1 MTRPSSSRAKTDAIP
16 QAVRFAAHHVG
27 VSARNHIAPTDF
39 MRAIADEKSSDDAQ
53 RAVATF
59 LNEADPAEIA
69 DLVACGATSFL
80 RLSRIA
86 RRTLPPSH
94 PNRVYLEQL
103 AA

>member
-1 MTRPSSSRAKTDAIP
+1 MPDQGERDAIP
-16 QAVRFAAHHVG
+16 QAVRFAARHLA
-27 VSARNHIAPTDF
+27 VSSSRNVAPADF
-39 MRAIADEKSSDDAQ
+39 MRAIAGEEASDDAR

-69 DLVACGATSFL
+69 DLVACGATSFV

-86 RRTLPPSH
+86 ARTLPPSH

>member
-1 MTRPSSSRAKTDAIP
+1 MPNSDPDTRGAIP
-16 QAVRFAAHHVG
+16 QAVRFAANHVG
-27 VSARNHIAPTDF
+27 VSARNNIVPTDF
-39 MRAIADEKSSDDAQ
+39 MLAIAGEKASDDAE

-59 LNEADPAEIA
+59 LNQADPAEIA

-80 RLSRIA
+80 RLCQIA

-94 PNRVYLEQL
+94 PNRAYLEQL

>member
-1 MTRPSSSRAKTDAIP
+1 MTRRNSNPAKRGAIP
-16 QAVRFAAHHVG
+16 QAVRFAANHVG
-27 VSARNHIAPTDF
+27 VSARNKIAPTDF
-39 MRAIADEKSSDDAQ
+39 MCAIADEKASDDAQ
-53 RAVATF
+53 RAVAAF

-80 RLSRIA
+80 RLSQIA

-94 PNRVYLEQL
+94 PNRAYLEQL